1 MTTHDFV
8 SGRSGKKREIGFHW
22 LEYFLDASSIQPW
35 PNRTCIVA
43 ADSWTDRPILVKYQK
58 ICQGHLRLSPVAQ
71 TDDASGSMYF
81 GGKWGLPEQVQST
94 VCGDWLFILFLELKV
109 MFMFSRRF
117 VSPYH
122 CFLLEFGHGIYYISY
137 GTDSA
142 HGDRRKTQDDCRHGA
157 QPRPR

>member
-1 MTTHDFV
+1 MTQAGACILAGSEACPSKSSQDV
-8 SGRSGKKREIGFHW
+8 S
-22 LEYFLDASSIQPW
+22 
-35 PNRTCIVA
+35 
-43 ADSWTDRPILVKYQK
+43 
-58 ICQGHLRLSPVAQ
+58 
-71 TDDASGSMYF
+71 
-81 GGKWGLPEQVQST
+81 
-94 VCGDWLFILFLELKV
+94 GDWLLLFLELKV

-122 CFLLEFGHGIYYISY
+122 CFLLEFGHGIYFISY